1 MAKVELKQP
10 IVEEIA
16 NSIKDAQA
24 VVLVDYSGLTVEQ
37 DTILRKELRESG
49 VQYKVYKNT
58 LMRRAFEGTPCA
70 DLDKHLHGTNA
81 IAISATDATAPARE
95 LANFAKTAEKLE
107 IKGGVVE
114 GNAYDAAGIMEIA
127 KIPGREALI
136 SRLLGSMQ
144 SPITNMA
151 RVLNQIAEKGGAANC
166 EAAPAEEVTLKWAI
180 WDQETTQYW
189 GDIKDAYEASHPG
202 VTIEMVDLGSTDYM
216 TVLAT
221 ELSGSGS
228 DFDVVTVKDVPGYA
242 TLVQKG
248 SILALDDYISKDGVD
263 LSKYAGVT
271 DQVTV
276 DGSLYEL
283 PFRNDF
289 WVLFY
294 NKDLFDAKGVAYP
307 TNDMTFDEYD
317 ALAREMTDTTFGSQ
331 VYGAHYHTW
340 RSAVQLF
347 GVLDGKH
354 TILDG
359 NYDFF
364 KPYYEMVLNQE
375 ADGVCRKY
383 TDLKTEGLHYSA
395 AFSGGDVAMMNM
407 GSWFIA
413 TMMSNLKS
421 GEYDSSLCGN
431 WGIVK
436 YPHAEGVE
444 PGSTLGTITGLAVTT
459 ASDTP
464 DASWD
469 FVKWVSGE
477 EGAAVMASSGNF
489 PAMMTDEVVDMISGL
504 EGFPTD
510 EASKEALTVS
520 NLYLEVPY
528 APNVSEINSA
538 LDSYHGSIMTGEM
551 SIDDGIAA
559 MNKAVAD
566 LQAQ

>member
-1 MAKVELKQP
+1 MKKKVLSILLTAAMAATLLAGCGGT
-10 IVEEIA
+10 EEAA
-16 NSIKDAQA
+16 NAGTEAASDAQTA
-24 VVLVDYSGLTVEQ
+24 TTQEAASEQ
-37 DTILRKELRESG
+37 
-49 VQYKVYKNT
+49 
-58 LMRRAFEGTPCA
+58 GTE
-70 DLDKHLHGTNA
+70 
-81 IAISATDATAPARE
+81 TAPAE
-95 LANFAKTAEKLE
+95 
-107 IKGGVVE
+107 
-114 GNAYDAAGIMEIA
+114 AAG
-127 KIPGREALI
+127 EA
-136 SRLLGSMQ
+136 
-144 SPITNMA
+144 
-151 RVLNQIAEKGGAANC
+151 
-166 EAAPAEEVTLKWAI
+166 VTLKWAI
-180 WDQETTQYW
+180 WDQETTAYW
-189 GDIKDAYEASHPG
+189 SDLKEAYEASHPN

-221 ELSGSGS
+221 ELSGTGT
-228 DFDVVTVKDVPGYA
+228 DFDLVTIKDVPGYA
-242 TLVQKG
+242 TLVRKG
-248 SILALDDYISKDGVD
+248 SILALDDYIAADGID
-263 LSKYAGVT
+263 LTQFAGTT

-294 NKDLFDAKGVAYP
+294 NKDLFDAAGVDYP
-307 TNDMTFDEYD
+307 TNDMTFEEYD
-317 ALAREMTDTTFGSQ
+317 ALARAVTDTTFGSQ

-347 GVLDGKH
+347 GVLDGEH

-359 NYDFF
+359 EYSFF

-395 AFSGGDVAMMNM
+395 AFSGGDVAMMNQ
-407 GSWFIA
+407 GSWFIS
-413 TMMSNLKS
+413 TLITNLAS
-421 GEYDSSLCGN
+421 GEYDADLCGN

-444 PGSTLGTITGLAVTT
+444 PGSTLGTITGISITT
-459 ASDTP
+459 ASDNP
-464 DASWD
+464 DEAWE

-489 PAMMTDEVVDMISGL
+489 PAIMTDEIRDAISGM

-510 EASKEALTVS
+510 EASKEALNVS

-528 APNVSEINSA
+528 APNVSEINSL

-551 SIDDGIAA
+551 TIDEGIAA
-559 MNKAVAD
+559 MNDGVSQI
-566 LQAQ
+566 LAQ

>member
-1 MAKVELKQP
+1 MKKKVLSILLTAAMAATLLAGCGGT
-10 IVEEIA
+10 EEAA
-16 NSIKDAQA
+16 NAGTEAASDAQTA
-24 VVLVDYSGLTVEQ
+24 TTQEAASEQ
-37 DTILRKELRESG
+37 
-49 VQYKVYKNT
+49 
-58 LMRRAFEGTPCA
+58 GTE
-70 DLDKHLHGTNA
+70 
-81 IAISATDATAPARE
+81 TAPAE
-95 LANFAKTAEKLE
+95 
-107 IKGGVVE
+107 
-114 GNAYDAAGIMEIA
+114 AAG
-127 KIPGREALI
+127 EA
-136 SRLLGSMQ
+136 
-144 SPITNMA
+144 
-151 RVLNQIAEKGGAANC
+151 
-166 EAAPAEEVTLKWAI
+166 VTLKWAI
-180 WDQETTQYW
+180 WDQETTAYW
-189 GDIKDAYEASHPG
+189 SDLKEAYEASHPN

-221 ELSGSGS
+221 ELSGTGT
-228 DFDVVTVKDVPGYA
+228 DFDLVTIKDVPGYA

-248 SILALDDYISKDGVD
+248 SILALDDYIAADGID
-263 LSKYAGVT
+263 LTQFAGTT

-294 NKDLFDAKGVAYP
+294 NKDLFDAAGVDYP
-307 TNDMTFDEYD
+307 TNDMTFEEYD
-317 ALAREMTDTTFGSQ
+317 ALARAVTDTTFGSQ

-347 GVLDGKH
+347 GVLDGEH

-359 NYDFF
+359 EYSFF

-395 AFSGGDVAMMNM
+395 AFSGGDVAMMNQ
-407 GSWFIA
+407 GSWFIS
-413 TMMSNLKS
+413 TLITNLAS
-421 GEYDSSLCGN
+421 GEYDADLCGN

-444 PGSTLGTITGLAVTT
+444 PGSTLGTITGISITT
-459 ASDTP
+459 ASDNP
-464 DASWD
+464 DEAWE

-489 PAMMTDEVVDMISGL
+489 PAIMTDEIRDAISSM

-510 EASKEALTVS
+510 EASKEALNVS

-528 APNVSEINSA
+528 APNVSEINSL

-551 SIDDGIAA
+551 TIDEGIAA
-559 MNKAVAD
+559 MNDGVSQI
-566 LQAQ
+566 LAQ